1 MAKLTFLQ
9 RSEKLRIHLEKTQ
22 QTTLLQKLTKQLRII
37 TQNNFQYDTIDQ
49 MVINDIIQQTK

>member
-1 MAKLTFLQ
+1 MARLTFLQ

-37 TQNNFQYDTIDQ
+37 TQNNFQFDCIDQ
-49 MVINDIIQQTK
+49 AVVNDIITRMK